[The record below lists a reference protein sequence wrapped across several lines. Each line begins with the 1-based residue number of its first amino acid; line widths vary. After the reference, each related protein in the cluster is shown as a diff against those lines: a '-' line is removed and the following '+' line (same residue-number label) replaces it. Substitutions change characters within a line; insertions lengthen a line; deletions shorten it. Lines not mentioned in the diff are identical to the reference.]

1 MNIAIISMFNKPCL
15 SNGLEEHD
23 DSLKE
28 KLEEGKEF
36 TSQFD
41 PDSDGVIKKYE
52 ELMEYIVSK

>member
-1 MNIAIISMFNKPCL
+1 MFNKPCL